1 MDTQIYF
8 RKAFSVEAAQVT
20 EENINEVVEWT
31 GGELRADQNG
41 KFVRV
46 QVHKPMTNRQTRAY
60 VGDWLLKSNRGFKVY
75 TDAAFQNGFLKD
87 EDGTISQGWANVVN
101 NVFDNETAHVGTVV
115 SEKDAISG
123 KR

>member
-1 MDTQIYF
+1 MDTQVYF
-8 RKAFSVEAAQVT
+8 RKAFSVEAVQVT
-20 EENINEVVEWT
+20 NENIDEIVEWT
-31 GGELRADQNG
+31 SGHLQQDPNG
-41 KFVRV
+41 VFVRV
-46 QVHKPMTNRQTRAY
+46 QVQRPMTNRQTKAY

-75 TDAAFQNGFLKD
+75 TDAAFRNGFLKD
-87 EDGTISQGWANVVN
+87 EDGAISQGWA